1 MVNRI
6 IEEIQKSLKQENYLA
21 ALTMALTL
29 PDICG
34 KAAEP
39 SLGTGARYKKWYKDN
54 VVLHEKTSDPHEADM
69 PYCGAD
75 MPYLS
80 EEVIYQLR
88 NSMLHQGNPNV
99 DAKSIR
105 EEQCKIDEFILFVDE
120 PYDSGLSAVSY
131 EKELDEKELDEKEL
145 NEKELNEKELN
156 EKELN
161 EKELNE
167 KKLKITNRKL
177 EVNLVLTCNRI
188 CNAAKEYYE
197 RNTKRFDFFNY
208 TFENRKKSREE
219 YERVLN
225 LLQGK
230 HEE

>member
-120 PYDSGLSAVSY
+120 PYDSGLSVVSY
-131 EKELDEKELDEKEL
+131 EKELNGKK
-145 NEKELNEKELN
+145 
-156 EKELN
+156 
-161 EKELNE
+161 LNE

-177 EVNLVLTCNRI
+177 EVNLVLTCNWI

-230 HEE
+230 HEK

>member
-54 VVLHEKTSDPHEADM
+54 VVLHEKTSDPHEVDM

-105 EEQCKIDEFILFVDE
+105 EEQCKVDEFILFVDE
-120 PYDSGLSAVSY
+120 PYDSGLSVVSY
-131 EKELDEKELDEKEL
+131 EKE
-145 NEKELNEKELN
+145 
-156 EKELN
+156 
-161 EKELNE
+161 
-167 KKLKITNRKL
+167 LKITNRKL

>member
-34 KAAEP
+34 KADEP

-120 PYDSGLSAVSY
+120 PYDSGLSVVSY
-131 EKELDEKELDEKEL
+131 EKE
-145 NEKELNEKELN
+145 
-156 EKELN
+156 
-161 EKELNE
+161 
-167 KKLKITNRKL
+167 LKITNRKL

-208 TFENRKKSREE
+208 TFENRKSMSEC
-219 YERVLN
+219 
-225 LLQGK
+225 
-230 HEE
+230 

>member
-39 SLGTGARYKKWYKDN
+39 FLGTGARYKKWYKDN
-54 VVLHEKTSDPHEADM
+54 VVLHEKTSDP
-69 PYCGAD
+69 YGAD

-105 EEQCKIDEFILFVDE
+105 EEQCKIDQFVLFVDD
-120 PYDSGLSAVSY
+120 PYDSGLSTVSY
-131 EKELDEKELDEKEL
+131 GKGLE
-145 NEKELNEKELN
+145 
-156 EKELN
+156 
-161 EKELNE
+161 
-167 KKLKITNRKL
+167 ITNRKL

>member
-54 VVLHEKTSDPHEADM
+54 VVLHEKTSDSH
-69 PYCGAD
+69 GAD

-120 PYDSGLSAVSY
+120 PYDSGLSVVSY
-131 EKELDEKELDEKEL
+131 EKE
-145 NEKELNEKELN
+145 
-156 EKELN
+156 
-161 EKELNE
+161 
-167 KKLKITNRKL
+167 LKITNRKL

>member
-69 PYCGAD
+69 PYYGAD

-120 PYDSGLSAVSY
+120 PYDSGLSVVSY
-131 EKELDEKELDEKEL
+131 EKEL
-145 NEKELNEKELN
+145 NEKE
-156 EKELN
+156 
-161 EKELNE
+161 
-167 KKLKITNRKL
+167 LKITNRKL

>member
-54 VVLHEKTSDPHEADM
+54 VVLHEKTSDPH
-69 PYCGAD
+69 GAD

-120 PYDSGLSAVSY
+120 PYDSGLRVVSY
-131 EKELDEKELDEKEL
+131 G
-145 NEKELNEKELN
+145 
-156 EKELN
+156 KELN

-177 EVNLVLTCNRI
+177 EVNLILTCNRI

-197 RNTKRFDFFNY
+197 RNAKRFDFFNY
-208 TFENRKKSREE
+208 TFENRKKSRKE

>member
-120 PYDSGLSAVSY
+120 PYDSGLSVVSY
-131 EKELDEKELDEKEL
+131 EKK
-145 NEKELNEKELN
+145 LN

>member
-6 IEEIQKSLKQENYLA
+6 IDEIQICLEQENYIA

-39 SLGTGARYKKWYKDN
+39 SLGNGARYKKWYEQHIANNDKPKSVYD
-54 VVLHEKTSDPHEADM
+54 
-69 PYCGAD
+69 AD

-80 EEVIYQLR
+80 KEVMWQLR

-99 DAKSIR
+99 DAKSIN
-105 EEQCKIDEFILFVDE
+105 EEQCKIDQFILFVDD
-120 PYDSGLSAVSY
+120 PYDSGLSVVSY
-131 EKELDEKELDEKEL
+131 G
-145 NEKELNEKELN
+145 NG
-156 EKELN
+156 
-161 EKELNE
+161 
-167 KKLKITNRKL
+167 LKGITNKKL

-188 CNAAKEYYE
+188 CKAAKEYYE
-197 RNTKRFDFFNY
+197 NNIERFDFFNY

-230 HEE
+230 HKE

>member
-39 SLGTGARYKKWYKDN
+39 SLWTGARYKKWYKDN
-54 VVLHEKTSDPHEADM
+54 VVLHEKTSDPHGADM

-120 PYDSGLSAVSY
+120 PYDSGLSVVSY
-131 EKELDEKELDEKEL
+131 GKGLR
-145 NEKELNEKELN
+145 
-156 EKELN
+156 
-161 EKELNE
+161 
-167 KKLKITNRKL
+167 IANRKL
-177 EVNLVLTCNRI
+177 EVNLILVCNRI
-188 CNAAKEYYE
+188 CEAAKEYYKK
-197 RNTKRFDFFNY
+197 NTKRFDFFNY

>member
-120 PYDSGLSAVSY
+120 PYDSGLSVVSY
-131 EKELDEKELDEKEL
+131 
-145 NEKELNEKELN
+145 
-156 EKELN
+156 

>member
-120 PYDSGLSAVSY
+120 PYDSGLSVVSY
-131 EKELDEKELDEKEL
+131 EKELNGKKL
-145 NEKELNEKELN
+145 NG
-156 EKELN
+156 
-161 EKELNE
+161 

-197 RNTKRFDFFNY
+197 RNTKRFDSFNY

>member
-1 MVNRI
+1 
-6 IEEIQKSLKQENYLA
+6 
-21 ALTMALTL
+21 
-29 PDICG
+29 
-34 KAAEP
+34 
-39 SLGTGARYKKWYKDN
+39 
-54 VVLHEKTSDPHEADM
+54 
-69 PYCGAD
+69 
-75 MPYLS
+75 
-80 EEVIYQLR
+80 
-88 NSMLHQGNPNV
+88 MLHQGNPNV

-120 PYDSGLSAVSY
+120 PYDSGLSVVSY
-131 EKELDEKELDEKEL
+131 EKK
-145 NEKELNEKELN
+145 
-156 EKELN
+156 LN

>member
-120 PYDSGLSAVSY
+120 PYDSGLSVVSY
-131 EKELDEKELDEKEL
+131 EKELNGKK
-145 NEKELNEKELN
+145 
-156 EKELN
+156 
-161 EKELNE
+161 LNE

-188 CNAAKEYYE
+188 CKAAKEYYE

>member
-54 VVLHEKTSDPHEADM
+54 VVLHEKTSDLH
-69 PYCGAD
+69 GTD

-88 NSMLHQGNPNV
+88 NSMLHQGDPNV

-120 PYDSGLSAVSY
+120 PYDSGLSVVSY
-131 EKELDEKELDEKEL
+131 
-145 NEKELNEKELN
+145 
-156 EKELN
+156 

>member
-88 NSMLHQGNPNV
+88 NSMLHQGNANV

-105 EEQCKIDEFILFVDE
+105 EEQCKVDEFILFVDE
-120 PYDSGLSAVSY
+120 PYDSGLSVVSY
-131 EKELDEKELDEKEL
+131 
-145 NEKELNEKELN
+145 
-156 EKELN
+156 

-177 EVNLVLTCNRI
+177 EVNLVLACNRI

>member
-105 EEQCKIDEFILFVDE
+105 EERCKIDEFILFVDE
-120 PYDSGLSAVSY
+120 PYDSGLSVVSY
-131 EKELDEKELDEKEL
+131 EKEL
-145 NEKELNEKELN
+145 NEKKLNG
-156 EKELN
+156 
-161 EKELNE
+161 KELNE

-197 RNTKRFDFFNY
+197 KNTKRFDFFNY

>member
-39 SLGTGARYKKWYKDN
+39 SLGTGARYKKWYKYN

-105 EEQCKIDEFILFVDE
+105 EERCKIDEFILFVDE
-120 PYDSGLSAVSY
+120 PYDSGLSVVSY
-131 EKELDEKELDEKEL
+131 EKEL
-145 NEKELNEKELN
+145 NEKKLNG
-156 EKELN
+156 
-161 EKELNE
+161 KELNE

>member
-105 EEQCKIDEFILFVDE
+105 EEQCKIDQFVLFVDD
-120 PYDSGLSAVSY
+120 PYDSGLSTVSY
-131 EKELDEKELDEKEL
+131 GKR
-145 NEKELNEKELN
+145 
-156 EKELN
+156 
-161 EKELNE
+161 
-167 KKLKITNRKL
+167 LKITNRKL

>member
-54 VVLHEKTSDPHEADM
+54 VVLHEKTSDPHGADM

-120 PYDSGLSAVSY
+120 PYDSGLSVVSY
-131 EKELDEKELDEKEL
+131 EKEL
-145 NEKELNEKELN
+145 NG
-156 EKELN
+156 
-161 EKELNE
+161 KELNE

>member
-120 PYDSGLSAVSY
+120 PYDSGLSVVSY
-131 EKELDEKELDEKEL
+131 EKEL
-145 NEKELNEKELN
+145 NEKELNGK
-156 EKELN
+156 K
-161 EKELNE
+161 LNE

-188 CNAAKEYYE
+188 CEAAKEYYE
-197 RNTKRFDFFNY
+197 SNTKCFDFFNY

>member
-54 VVLHEKTSDPHEADM
+54 VVLHEKTRDPHEADM
-69 PYCGAD
+69 PYYGAD

-99 DAKSIR
+99 DVKSIR

-120 PYDSGLSAVSY
+120 PYDSGLSVVSY
-131 EKELDEKELDEKEL
+131 EKEL
-145 NEKELNEKELN
+145 NG
-156 EKELN
+156 
-161 EKELNE
+161 KELNE

-219 YERVLN
+219 YERVLS

>member
-105 EEQCKIDEFILFVDE
+105 EERCKIDEFILFVDE
-120 PYDSGLSAVSY
+120 PYDSGLSVVSY
-131 EKELDEKELDEKEL
+131 EKEL
-145 NEKELNEKELN
+145 NEKKLNG
-156 EKELN
+156 
-161 EKELNE
+161 KELNE

>member
-1 MVNRI
+1 
-6 IEEIQKSLKQENYLA
+6 
-21 ALTMALTL
+21 
-29 PDICG
+29 
-34 KAAEP
+34 
-39 SLGTGARYKKWYKDN
+39 
-54 VVLHEKTSDPHEADM
+54 
-69 PYCGAD
+69 

-99 DAKSIR
+99 DAKSIS

-120 PYDSGLSAVSY
+120 PYDSGLSVVSY
-131 EKELDEKELDEKEL
+131 EKELNGKK
-145 NEKELNEKELN
+145 
-156 EKELN
+156 
-161 EKELNE
+161 LNE

-230 HEE
+230 HEK

>member
-34 KAAEP
+34 KADEP

-54 VVLHEKTSDPHEADM
+54 VVLHEETSDPHEADM

-105 EEQCKIDEFILFVDE
+105 EEQGKIDEFILFVDE
-120 PYDSGLSAVSY
+120 PYDSGLSVVSY
-131 EKELDEKELDEKEL
+131 EKE
-145 NEKELNEKELN
+145 
-156 EKELN
+156 
-161 EKELNE
+161 
-167 KKLKITNRKL
+167 LKITNRKL

>member
-6 IEEIQKSLKQENYLA
+6 IEEIQKSLKQENYLD

-34 KAAEP
+34 KADEP

-120 PYDSGLSAVSY
+120 PYDSGLSVVSY
-131 EKELDEKELDEKEL
+131 EKE
-145 NEKELNEKELN
+145 
-156 EKELN
+156 
-161 EKELNE
+161 
-167 KKLKITNRKL
+167 LKITNRKL

>member
-105 EEQCKIDEFILFVDE
+105 EEQCKIDEFILFVDK
-120 PYDSGLSAVSY
+120 PYDSGLSVVSY
-131 EKELDEKELDEKEL
+131 EKK
-145 NEKELNEKELN
+145 LN

>member
-54 VVLHEKTSDPHEADM
+54 VVLHEKTSDPHET
-69 PYCGAD
+69 D

-99 DAKSIR
+99 DAKFIR
-105 EEQCKIDEFILFVDE
+105 EEQCKVDEFILFVDE
-120 PYDSGLSAVSY
+120 PYDSGLSVVSY
-131 EKELDEKELDEKEL
+131 EKEL
-145 NEKELNEKELN
+145 NEKELNEKEL
-156 EKELN
+156 
-161 EKELNE
+161 
-167 KKLKITNRKL
+167 KITNRKL
-177 EVNLVLTCNRI
+177 EVNLILTCNRI

>member
-120 PYDSGLSAVSY
+120 PYDSGLSVVSY
-131 EKELDEKELDEKEL
+131 EKELNGKK
-145 NEKELNEKELN
+145 
-156 EKELN
+156 
-161 EKELNE
+161 LNE

>member
-54 VVLHEKTSDPHEADM
+54 VVLSDPHEADM

-105 EEQCKIDEFILFVDE
+105 EEQCKIDQFVLFVDD
-120 PYDSGLSAVSY
+120 PYDSGLSTVSY
-131 EKELDEKELDEKEL
+131 GKR
-145 NEKELNEKELN
+145 
-156 EKELN
+156 
-161 EKELNE
+161 
-167 KKLKITNRKL
+167 LKITNRKL

>member
-6 IEEIQKSLKQENYLA
+6 IEEIQKSLEQENYIA

-34 KAAEP
+34 KAEEP
-39 SLGTGARYKKWYKDN
+39 SEKKVGNRYKRWYKKHVAFYDEPAS
-54 VVLHEKTSDPHEADM
+54 LYS
-69 PYCGAD
+69 AD

-80 EEVIYQLR
+80 EEIIYQLR
-88 NSMLHQGNPNV
+88 NSLLHQGTPNV
-99 DAKSIR
+99 DGSRIE
-105 EEQCKIDEFILFVDE
+105 EEQCKVDKFILFVDD
-120 PYDSGLSAVSY
+120 PYDSGLSTVSY
-131 EKELDEKELDEKEL
+131 GKGM
-145 NEKELNEKELN
+145 
-156 EKELN
+156 
-161 EKELNE
+161 
-167 KKLKITNRKL
+167 KIVNRKL

-188 CNAAKEYYE
+188 CRAAKEYYDNNAE
-197 RNTKRFDFFNY
+197 KFDFFDY
-208 TFENRKKSREE
+208 TFEDRKKSREE

>member
-105 EEQCKIDEFILFVDE
+105 EERCKIDEFILFVDE
-120 PYDSGLSAVSY
+120 PYDSGLSVVSY
-131 EKELDEKELDEKEL
+131 EKEL
-145 NEKELNEKELN
+145 NEKKLNG
-156 EKELN
+156 
-161 EKELNE
+161 KELNE

-177 EVNLVLTCNRI
+177 EVNLVLTCNQI

-197 RNTKRFDFFNY
+197 KNTKRFDFFNY

>member
-6 IEEIQKSLKQENYLA
+6 IEEIQKSLKQDNYLA

-54 VVLHEKTSDPHEADM
+54 VVLHEKTSDPH
-69 PYCGAD
+69 GAD

-105 EEQCKIDEFILFVDE
+105 EEQCKIDQFVLFVDD
-120 PYDSGLSAVSY
+120 PYDSGLSTVSY
-131 EKELDEKELDEKEL
+131 GKGLE
-145 NEKELNEKELN
+145 
-156 EKELN
+156 
-161 EKELNE
+161 
-167 KKLKITNRKL
+167 ITNRKL
-177 EVNLVLTCNRI
+177 QVNLILVCNRI
-188 CNAAKEYYE
+188 CEAAKEYYE
-197 RNTKRFDFFNY
+197 SNTKCFDFFNY

>member
-39 SLGTGARYKKWYKDN
+39 SLGTGVRYKKWYKDN

-105 EEQCKIDEFILFVDE
+105 EEQCKVDEFILFVDE
-120 PYDSGLSAVSY
+120 PYDSGLSVVSY
-131 EKELDEKELDEKEL
+131 EKEL
-145 NEKELNEKELN
+145 NEKE
-156 EKELN
+156 
-161 EKELNE
+161 
-167 KKLKITNRKL
+167 LKITNRKL

>member
-1 MVNRI
+1 MIVVI

-105 EEQCKIDEFILFVDE
+105 EEQCKVDEFILFVDE
-120 PYDSGLSAVSY
+120 PYDSGLSVVSY
-131 EKELDEKELDEKEL
+131 EKEL
-145 NEKELNEKELN
+145 NEKE
-156 EKELN
+156 
-161 EKELNE
+161 
-167 KKLKITNRKL
+167 LKITNRKL

>member
-120 PYDSGLSAVSY
+120 PYDSGLSVVSY
-131 EKELDEKELDEKEL
+131 EKE
-145 NEKELNEKELN
+145 
-156 EKELN
+156 
-161 EKELNE
+161 
-167 KKLKITNRKL
+167 LKITNRKL

>member
-54 VVLHEKTSDPHEADM
+54 VVLHEKTSDPQWYKDNVVLHEKTSD
-69 PYCGAD
+69 PHEAD

-105 EEQCKIDEFILFVDE
+105 EERCKIDEFILFVDE
-120 PYDSGLSAVSY
+120 PYDSGLSVVSY
-131 EKELDEKELDEKEL
+131 EKEL
-145 NEKELNEKELN
+145 NEKKLNG
-156 EKELN
+156 
-161 EKELNE
+161 KELNE

>member
-105 EEQCKIDEFILFVDE
+105 EEQCKVDEFILFVDE
-120 PYDSGLSAVSY
+120 PYDSGLSVVSY
-131 EKELDEKELDEKEL
+131 EKEL
-145 NEKELNEKELN
+145 NEKE
-156 EKELN
+156 
-161 EKELNE
+161 
-167 KKLKITNRKL
+167 LKITNRKL